1 MGLFSF
7 VKNAGAKLFGKDE
20 EEAAAEA
27 AEANKQKENLIHEF
41 VNKFDLQIED
51 LEVFVEGDKATLK
64 GKSPSQAEKEKLVLA
79 VGNIN
84 GIATVDDQLIVE
96 APEPEPEAQ
105 FYTVQRGDSLS
116 KIAKEYYQ
124 DPMKYT
130 AIFEANKPMLK
141 DPNLIYPG
149 QVLRIPPM

>member
-7 VKNAGAKLFGKDE
+7 VKNAGAKLFGRDE

-41 VNKFDLQIED
+41 VKKFDLQIED

-64 GKSPSQAEKEKLVLA
+64 GKATSQAEKEKLVLA

-84 GIATVDDQLIVE
+84 GIATVDDQLLVE
-96 APEPEPEAQ
+96 TPEPEAQ

-116 KIAKEYYQ
+116 KIAKEYYS
-124 DPMKYT
+124 DPMKYN

-149 QVLRIPPM
+149 QVLRIPPLEG